1 MLLSDKNIF
10 ITGGLNGI
18 GLSIVNKLASLEASV
33 HIVDKDDNDSEN
45 KISEIK
51 QSSHNNNIYFY
62 KVDITN
68 TEKVKE
74 IVNRIS
80 SINVLINNAAILRFD
95 SIEKYDE
102 QNYNDVFEVNFF
114 AMVKIT
120 NVLLEK
126 LSFSDHSKIINI
138 SSINGLFGTE
148 NTLFYNASK
157 AAIINF
163 TKSLAVELGPKK
175 INVNCIA
182 PGMIKTAMSITASG
196 KNEFDEDLF
205 KDVYIKY
212 KKIPLRKYGSPKDI
226 AGPVAFLC
234 SEDSNYITGQ
244 VISVDG
250 GITSTF

>member
-51 QSSHNNNIYFY
+51 QSTLNNNIYFY

-95 SIEKYDE
+95 SIEKYKE
-102 QNYNDVFEVNFF
+102 KNYNDVFEVIYDDFF
-114 AMVKIT
+114 
-120 NVLLEK
+120 
-126 LSFSDHSKIINI
+126 
-138 SSINGLFGTE
+138 
-148 NTLFYNASK
+148 
-157 AAIINF
+157 
-163 TKSLAVELGPKK
+163 
-175 INVNCIA
+175 
-182 PGMIKTAMSITASG
+182 PGSNPNDTTW
-196 KNEFDEDLF
+196 FDCYQGEVF
-205 KDVYIKY
+205 MNKV
-212 KKIPLRKYGSPKDI
+212 
-226 AGPVAFLC
+226 
-234 SEDSNYITGQ
+234 Q
-244 VISVDG
+244 
-250 GITSTF
+250 

>member
-18 GLSIVNKLASLEASV
+18 GLSIVKKLASLEASV

-51 QSSHNNNIYFY
+51 QSTLNNNIYFY

-95 SIEKYDE
+95 SIEKYEE

-126 LSFSDHSKIINI
+126 LSFSDN
-138 SSINGLFGTE
+138 
-148 NTLFYNASK
+148 
-157 AAIINF
+157 
-163 TKSLAVELGPKK
+163 
-175 INVNCIA
+175 
-182 PGMIKTAMSITASG
+182 
-196 KNEFDEDLF
+196 
-205 KDVYIKY
+205 
-212 KKIPLRKYGSPKDI
+212 
-226 AGPVAFLC
+226 
-234 SEDSNYITGQ
+234 
-244 VISVDG
+244 
-250 GITSTF
+250 

>member
-1 MLLSDKNIF
+1 MLLSGKNVF
-10 ITGGLNGI
+10 ISGGLNGI
-18 GLSIVNKLASLEASV
+18 GLAIVNKLASLKASV

-51 QSSHNNNIYFY
+51 QSTLNNNIYFY

-80 SINVLINNAAILRFD
+80 GINVLINNASILRFD
-95 SIEKYDE
+95 SLEKYE
-102 QNYNDVFEVNFF
+102 EKNYNDVFEVNFF

-163 TKSLAVELGPKK
+163 SKSLAVELGPKK

-182 PGMIKTAMSITASG
+182 PGMIKTAMSITPSG
-196 KNEFDEDLF
+196 EDEFDQDLF

-212 KKIPLRKYGSPKDI
+212 NKIPLNRYGLPEDI

-234 SEDSNYITGQ
+234 SKESNYITGQ

-250 GITSTF
+250 GVTSTF